1 MTTPRHPLAELAQR
15 AIEEFVKSARKLQA
29 PEDYMNNPPSGVF
42 VSLKKSEKLRGCI
55 GTITPATENLGQEI
69 IENAISAAV
78 RDSRFSPV
86 SDEELDDLEITVD
99 ILTEPE
105 LVQDASLLD
114 EKRYGIIVQ
123 KYPERLPAG
132 GKRGVLLPDLS
143 GVDSVSRQLEIARK
157 KAGIGHDESFEIYR
171 FEVKRYR

>member
-29 PEDYMNNPPSGVF
+29 PEDYRNDPPSGVF
-42 VSLKKSEKLRGCI
+42 VSLKKSKKLRGCI

-114 EKRYGIIVQ
+114 EKRYGIIV
-123 KYPERLPAG
+123 KSG

>member
-15 AIEEFVKSARKLQA
+15 AIEEFVKSGRKLQA
-29 PEDYMNNPPSGVF
+29 PEDYRNDPPSGVF

-114 EKRYGIIVQ
+114 EKRYGIIV
-123 KYPERLPAG
+123 KSG